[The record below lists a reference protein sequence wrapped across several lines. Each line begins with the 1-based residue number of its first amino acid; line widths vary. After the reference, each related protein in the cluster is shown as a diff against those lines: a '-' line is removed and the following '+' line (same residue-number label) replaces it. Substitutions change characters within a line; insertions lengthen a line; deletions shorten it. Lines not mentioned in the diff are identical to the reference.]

1 MSRLRKNRNQPSVS
15 LFPFLAV
22 LICTLGVLI
31 VMLVLAVKSAEV
43 AKEAEQATQDQTIAD
58 QTEAAKQRLA
68 LEKFRSESIQNAR
81 SDVLTR
87 LAESRENRSYLLQD
101 VADATKQLNAAKQ
114 QIQSLKQSIVDADKA
129 NLPATTPA
137 ETKSK
142 QAAIDKLK
150 QQVTTAKQNL
160 DTLRKKSK
168 DQGPTRFSLVP
179 HQGSGG
185 TFRRPIFLECLEN
198 QIRLQPSGIT
208 LHKQDFALPIS
219 AGNPLDVAL
228 LTIQEH
234 WQQHDVAGKHGSPY
248 PLIVVRPDGA
258 ETFVLARRAMKSWT
272 DEFGYELVDAD
283 KQIDF
288 GAPDDVLVSKLNEVI
303 QHSLDRQ
310 TRLAQQRYELERHL
324 SQFSSNRNA
333 SSFSVSKPGSSSV
346 TTSAYQASSGNGRS
360 ATGFNSNTTAARYRE
375 FGSGAQQVSYLANRT
390 RAEQNAGNTNNQTG
404 STLANRNQKSA
415 NNDFHNNN
423 NDFRQRHQSNNNGPT
438 SSSRSASNNQST
450 SNGSSAAGNL
460 AGPNSKQSGSQS
472 GSSQQPG
479 SSANSSTPN
488 LANRRGQG
496 WALPSRPQGGTGYL
510 RPITVVCSANH
521 LLIKTATGTER
532 SINFES
538 GAVAAID
545 VLVEEIWNRIDSWGI
560 AGKGSYWK
568 PQLRIKIIPGGEQRF
583 TMLQNMLQNSG
594 LVVDQEANQ

>member
-81 SDVLTR
+81 SDVLIR

-390 RAEQNAGNTNNQTG
+390 RAEQNAGNSNNQTDGNQTG
-404 STLANRNQKSA
+404 STQTDRSQNSA
-415 NNDFHNNN
+415 NSDLRDNN
-423 NDFRQRHQSNNNGPT
+423 NDFRQQHQSNNNGP
-438 SSSRSASNNQST
+438 SSNNQST

-472 GSSQQPG
+472 GSAQQPG